1 MPPKALPTRKS
12 TVKDGGRRM
21 GHFLPGGVCC
31 FLGTEAHARKREVQ
45 HGSILTNLN
54 SFGGRGITPH
64 QLKLS
69 RNSNDRSDSSV
80 RSSDSF
86 KVTRRDLMIVGAT
99 AIAARAAP
107 AVLWSSQSI
116 CQPI

>member
-1 MPPKALPTRKS
+1 LKFSQSNTASRRRFDNVTMPPKALPTRKS

-54 SFGGRGITPH
+54 SFGGRG
-64 QLKLS
+64 K
-69 RNSNDRSDSSV
+69 
-80 RSSDSF
+80 
-86 KVTRRDLMIVGAT
+86 
-99 AIAARAAP
+99 
-107 AVLWSSQSI
+107 
-116 CQPI
+116 

>member
-1 MPPKALPTRKS
+1 
-12 TVKDGGRRM
+12 
-21 GHFLPGGVCC
+21 
-31 FLGTEAHARKREVQ
+31 
-45 HGSILTNLN
+45 
-54 SFGGRGITPH
+54 
-64 QLKLS
+64 LKLS